1 MDKKKALK
9 KLCIFIA
16 MGLFLIGGIVYLFD
30 PFYQYHRPVMGM
42 EPAFFERETQVIG
55 SVRNMEY
62 DSVLLGSSEA
72 ENFDS
77 TFLDAQFDCKTLKV
91 IKGSGSVVDLLYYL
105 NRAHEEKEIKQVF
118 WCMDIFAL
126 LLDTKLSVY
135 SEYSPKHLFTDTIL
149 DDFTYLFNKDV
160 LFEKIPLLLAYS
172 KTGTFTK
179 GKAYSWGDEKTFSKE
194 TAMYAYQKPDE
205 VKEAEELLPNIK
217 LMEEN
222 IALIEEQI
230 EAHKDVK
237 YTVFFPPYSLMWWDA
252 MYTAGGSEKF
262 LVAIEKVLPMLLSH
276 ENVEVFFFATDR
288 DITCNLDYYMD
299 QIHYSPEISQ
309 MILNSLVSGDYK
321 VTTDNVDEVIKNMRD
336 TFSYMVE
343 EAIYNYY

>member
-9 KLCIFIA
+9 KLCIFITV
-16 MGLFLIGGIVYLFD
+16 GLLLVGGIVYMFD
-30 PFYQYHRPVMGM
+30 PFYQYHAPRFGIKTVL
-42 EPAFFERETQVIG
+42 FDRETQVIG
-55 SVRNMEY
+55 SVRNLNY

-72 ENFDS
+72 ENFD
-77 TFLDAQFDCKTLKV
+77 TGFLDAQYDVLTLKV
-91 IKGSGSVVDLLYYL
+91 IKGSGSIADLLYYL
-105 NRAHEEKEIKQVF
+105 NRAHEENKLKHVF

-126 LLDTKLSVY
+126 LLDTEVNVY
-135 SEYSPKHLFTDTIL
+135 SEYTPKYLFTDTML

-160 LFEKIPLLLAYS
+160 LLEKIPLFLAYS
-172 KTGTFTK
+172 AADTYTGGNGYNWAADKKF
-179 GKAYSWGDEKTFSKE
+179 GAEF
-194 TAMYAYQKPDE
+194 AMYAYQKPAV
-205 VKEAEELLPNIK
+205 VKEAEELLPHIK

-262 LVAIEKVLPMLLSH
+262 LMAIEKVLPMLLSH
-276 ENVEVFFFATDR
+276 ENVEVFFFAADR

-299 QIHYSPEISQ
+299 QIHYSPDISQ
-309 MILNSLVSGDYK
+309 RMLDSLVSGDYK
-321 VTTDNVDEVIKNMRD
+321 VTPDNVDEVIKNMRD